1 MPPVRMRGMGAD
13 FTQTLVRDDDACTY
27 DAGAGRV
34 GGGKRTADALIALS
48 KRNRSLRMKADA
60 LEPRDEGRKS

>member
-1 MPPVRMRGMGAD
+1 MQFLHRLWPVMTMRARM
-13 FTQTLVRDDDACTY
+13 TQELAELEAENERLM
-27 DAGAGRV
+27 RW
-34 GGGKRTADALIALS
+34 IALS